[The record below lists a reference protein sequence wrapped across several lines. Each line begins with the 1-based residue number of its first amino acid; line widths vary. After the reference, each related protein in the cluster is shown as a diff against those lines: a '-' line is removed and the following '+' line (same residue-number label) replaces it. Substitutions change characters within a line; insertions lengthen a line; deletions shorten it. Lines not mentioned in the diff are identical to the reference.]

1 MSRNAGKKTIKNRK
15 NSAKYQGGRMARQRS
30 KSGKQLF
37 KSHHVDIDLRGLKF
51 LDEPFLSVLQKRM
64 NEAENCF
71 LSEFYMATIVLC
83 GSVLEGIL
91 HRCALQHP
99 KTFNSSTSAPK
110 DQAGKVIKLSN
121 WSTESLINVSH
132 AVGLMQKDVKE
143 FSKQLIKYRNYIH
156 PAEHVK
162 HEFKPTKRIAKMC
175 IQMLIM
181 AISDMEESCF
191 NGGGG

>member
-1 MSRNAGKKTIKNRK
+1 M
-15 NSAKYQGGRMARQRS
+15 
-30 KSGKQLF
+30 
-37 KSHHVDIDLRGLKF
+37 
-51 LDEPFLSVLQKRM
+51 
-64 NEAENCF
+64 
-71 LSEFYMATIVLC
+71 
-83 GSVLEGIL
+83 
-91 HRCALQHP
+91 
-99 KTFNSSTSAPK
+99 
-110 DQAGKVIKLSN
+110 
-121 WSTESLINVSH
+121 SH